1 MVVLSGSRRM
11 LSDVIKKY
19 GGEKMD
25 PLDVYKDILEL
36 EKDSFRRSMKIV
48 EVSKQIQLPIIRMRT
63 KIMAISELC
72 LKISLKKS
80 IKMSW

>member
-1 MVVLSGSRRM
+1 M

-25 PLDVYKDILEL
+25 PLDVYKDI
-36 EKDSFRRSMKIV
+36 FRIGEGFIQRSMKK
-48 EVSKQIQLPIIRMRT
+48 EVSKQIQLPIIRMRM

-80 IKMSW
+80 IEMSL

>member
-1 MVVLSGSRRM
+1 M
-11 LSDVIKKY
+11 LNDVIESY
-19 GGEKMD
+19 GGEKVD

-63 KIMAISELC
+63 KIMDISDRLQIQMITGKEETK
-72 LKISLKKS
+72 KIY
-80 IKMSW
+80 

>member
-1 MVVLSGSRRM
+1 M
-11 LSDVIKKY
+11 LNDVIESY
-19 GGEKMD
+19 GGKKID

-36 EKDSFRRSMKIV
+36 EKDSFRRSMKKV
-48 EVSKQIQLPIIRMRT
+48 EVSKQIQSPIIRMRM

-80 IKMSW
+80 IEMSL